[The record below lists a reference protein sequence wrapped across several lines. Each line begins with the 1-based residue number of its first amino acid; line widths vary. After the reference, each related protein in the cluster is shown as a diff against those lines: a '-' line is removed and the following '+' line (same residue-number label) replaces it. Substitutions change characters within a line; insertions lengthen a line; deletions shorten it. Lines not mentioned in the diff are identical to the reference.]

1 MEVVNAI
8 KKFNK
13 SIEDLVEATKTIR
26 KLTNQGKMIDETV
39 KQQIEQSKKEAE
51 ELLKKI
57 RF

>member
-26 KLTNQGKMIDETV
+26 MLTNQGKMIDETV

>member
-1 MEVVNAI
+1 MEIVNAI

-26 KLTNQGKMIDETV
+26 MLTNQGKMIDETV